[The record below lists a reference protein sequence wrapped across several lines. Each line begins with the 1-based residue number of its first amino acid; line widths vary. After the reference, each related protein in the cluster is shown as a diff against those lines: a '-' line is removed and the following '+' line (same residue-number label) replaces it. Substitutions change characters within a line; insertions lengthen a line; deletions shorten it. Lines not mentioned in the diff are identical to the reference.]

1 MKIFINPGHCVGSDS
16 GAIGFWTTE
25 AEVALKIGTRVEKY
39 LKAVGYETKLFQFDG
54 LARIVQESNDW
65 NADIFVSIHCNAFNG
80 NASGTETIYYEF
92 SDAGKK
98 LATTIQNQIVSTLGT
113 VDRGIKNKI
122 AGGYDAYVVKY
133 TDCPAV
139 LVETAFID
147 NLSDHYLLINK
158 DDDFARAIA
167 RGITDYI
174 AANLVPDVVDTPADK
189 TRG

>member
-16 GAIGFWTTE
+16 GAIGFLTTE

-158 DDDFARAIA
+158 EDDFARAIA

-174 AANLVPDVVDTPADK
+174 ATNLVPDVVDTPADK